1 MNFTRMRF
9 FNVLSMEKLHELSTT
24 KPQMLW
30 KKIRKVQGKHKT
42 NELKL
47 SVDAFYEHFKNLF
60 SEKDLYTNADAEN
73 HLNDEALLDRNRV
86 DELDQNLTV
95 NEINIAI

>member
-1 MNFTRMRF
+1 MY
-9 FNVLSMEKLHELSTT
+9 
-24 KPQMLW
+24 
-30 KKIRKVQGKHKT
+30 VQ
-42 NELKL
+42 
-47 SVDAFYEHFKNLF
+47 FKSLF
-60 SEKDLYTNADAEN
+60 SENDLYTNADVEN